1 MDTEQPKSSFAYT
14 SALAGV
20 GATRGSTP
28 VKYGC
33 HVDAGDGVEPYSDCA
48 FDSAYI
54 HDCCLATLLHANG
67 KGRDDCSEW
76 KPITVN
82 RDTAAYT
89 ASLAAENERL
99 RASRDALAEA
109 LERIGSYDVPDAF
122 EMIRIARAALS
133 AAKEQP

>member
-1 MDTEQPKSSFAYT
+1 MNA
-14 SALAGV
+14 
-20 GATRGSTP
+20 
-28 VKYGC
+28 
-33 HVDAGDGVEPYSDCA
+33 
-48 FDSAYI
+48 
-54 HDCCLATLLHANG
+54 
-67 KGRDDCSEW
+67 
-76 KPITVN
+76 
-82 RDTAAYT
+82 DTAAYT